1 MFLSFLAAEATED
14 QIDLV
19 KWITIGVLLL
29 LVIVILLLS
38 TIGKKQRLDTKTM
51 VFAAICI
58 STSFAL
64 SYLKF
69 SMPYGGSIT
78 FASLVPLMI
87 FAYAFGP
94 VRGLLAGLVYGLLQ
108 FIQDPWFLTGIQFV
122 LDYLLAFG
130 AIALLPVFKK
140 VVKSQKASVLL
151 GVAAFGIARLAMHI
165 CSGIVFVQAGWVTE
179 VEWMAN
185 LADIGA
191 FLYSLVYNGLYVLPD
206 TLICAAVFVYLLY
219 SGAFSKL
226 LSRLSVVAKPA
237 PVVGETREETENLPE
252 DQKK

>member
-38 TIGKKQRLDTKTM
+38 TIGKKQKLDTRT
-51 VFAAICI
+51 VVYAAICV

-94 VRGLLAGLVYGLLQ
+94 LRGLVAGLVYGLLQ
-108 FIQDPWFLTGIQFV
+108 FIQDPWFLNGIQFV
-122 LDYLLAFG
+122 LDYLLAFA
-130 AIALLPVFKK
+130 AIALVPIFKK
-140 VVKSQKASVLL
+140 VVKNQKASVLL

-165 CSGIVFVQAGWVTE
+165 CSGIVFVQAGYITE

-206 TLICAAVFVYLLY
+206 TLICAAVFVYLLH

>member
-1 MFLSFLAAEATED
+1 MFLSFLAAEATEA

-38 TIGKKQRLDTKTM
+38 TIGKKQKLDTRT
-51 VFAAICI
+51 VVYAAICV

-94 VRGLLAGLVYGLLQ
+94 LRGLVAGLVYGLLQ
-108 FIQDPWFLTGIQFV
+108 FIQDPWFLNGIQFV
-122 LDYLLAFG
+122 LDYLLAFA
-130 AIALLPVFKK
+130 AIALVPIFKK
-140 VVKSQKASVLL
+140 VVKNQKASVLL

-165 CSGIVFVQAGWVTE
+165 CSGIVFVQAGYITE

>member
-1 MFLSFLAAEATED
+1 MFLSSLLAAATDE

-19 KWITIGVLLL
+19 KWITIGALLL
-29 LVIVILLLS
+29 LVIVLVVIS
-38 TIGKKQRLDTKTM
+38 ASGKGRHLDTRT
-51 VFAAICI
+51 VVYAAICI

-94 VRGLLAGLVYGLLQ
+94 VRALIAGIIYGLLQ
-108 FIQDPWFLTGIQFV
+108 FIQDPWFLNGIQFV

-130 AIALLPVFKK
+130 AIAMVPLFKK
-140 VVKSQKASVLL
+140 VVKSQKASVFL
-151 GVAAFGIARLAMHI
+151 GVAAFGIVRLIMHI
-165 CSGIVFVQAGWVTE
+165 CSGIIFVQAGYITE

-185 LADIGA
+185 LANLSS
-191 FLYSLVYNGLYVLPD
+191 FVYSLVYNGLYVLPD
-206 TLICAAVFVYLLY
+206 TLICAAVFIYLLY

-226 LSRLSVVAKPA
+226 LSKLSAVAASAPA
-237 PVVGETREETENLPE
+237 QNAPAAEKKELPE
-252 DQKK
+252 DQQK